1 VEFQERASN
10 AYVRYWNVLPHCQ
23 CDSRVMTS
31 IINVQEGVY
40 SCIIWVII
48 THF

>member
-1 VEFQERASN
+1 
-10 AYVRYWNVLPHCQ
+10 
-23 CDSRVMTS
+23 VMTS